1 MNGCGRQWCKKCSE
15 ELIHRD
21 HRRGYESA
29 SALGQ
34 IVWREG
40 PKNISAVDLDLA
52 TLKVLRGKDRLLRL
66 IEQKQPGH
74 GMKWGQ
80 EQILRILDRAL
91 DHCKL
96 CPAASELQI
105 HQRSGVYIIRGHVAA
120 AAESVRKQTSFDGP
134 QTIERMSDKQ
144 TMPVESHEEF
154 FQFLDPEDTARRREK
169 LCEICGGPSPD
180 GRVEHNGRPDGWVH
194 HDCAANEEGA
204 A

>member
-15 ELIHRD
+15 EMIHRD

-52 TLKVLRGKDRLLRL
+52 TLKVLRGKERLLRL

-74 GMKWGQ
+74 SMKWGQ
-80 EQILRILDRAL
+80 EEILRILDRAL

-96 CPAASELQI
+96 CPDASELHI
-105 HQRSGVYIIRGHVAA
+105 EQRSGVYIIRGHVAA
-120 AAESVRKQTSFDGP
+120 AADSIRKQTSFDGP
-134 QTIERMSDKQ
+134 QVIERINDKK
-144 TMPVESHEEF
+144 TWKIKSHEQF
-154 FQFLDPEDTARRREK
+154 FKFLDPIDTRRKRTK
-169 LCEICGGPSPD
+169 VCEVCGGPQPD
-180 GRVEHNGRPDGWVH
+180 AQTDLHGRPDGWVH
-194 HDCAANEEGA
+194 SECVEAEDN
-204 A
+204 